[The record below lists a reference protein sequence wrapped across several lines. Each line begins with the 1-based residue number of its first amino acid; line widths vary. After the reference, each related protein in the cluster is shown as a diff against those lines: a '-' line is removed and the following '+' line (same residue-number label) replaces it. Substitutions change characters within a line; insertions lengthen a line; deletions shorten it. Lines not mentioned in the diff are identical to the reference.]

1 MTLSPPPSEHFKG
14 IDNMV
19 TRFKIKWLG
28 EGEGVLS
35 QWFFEDGGAV
45 QEGDV
50 LCEVM
55 QDKVITEVSAPTS
68 GKLEVLSAEDDEL
81 ESGQTLGYILCD

>member
-1 MTLSPPPSEHFKG
+1 
-14 IDNMV
+14 MV

-55 QDKVITEVSAPTS
+55 QDKVIIEVSAPTS